1 MEISKLKALYALLT
15 GGIPGII
22 KYILG
27 LFNTQVLGRIPNKEE
42 GAKYIK
48 DAQAVYAFIRA
59 ILDVH
64 QADFSDKRKES
75 LETILAAIE
84 ELTKAIEDF
93 EMSETELTA
102 IVDKIKVAIDAWKAA
117 K

>member
-1 MEISKLKALYALLT
+1 MEISKLKALLALLT
-15 GGIPGII
+15 GGVPGIL

-48 DAQAVYAFIRA
+48 DVQAVYALIRT

-64 QADFSDKRKES
+64 QEDFAEKRKES

-93 EMSETELTA
+93 EMSENELTA
-102 IVDKIKVAIDAWKAA
+102 IVDKIKVAIDAWKSAQ
-117 K
+117 